1 MLKNKEPINIELY
14 ETGSIFA
21 SNLYG
26 GRAYWYRVAT
36 LQIRCLMFSYN
47 RDEMASVA
55 VERALGSAADQPPP
69 AEKTLPVVCRHLG
82 RVIIGWLTAII
93 VIEFVVN
100 HWGGQ
105 L

>member
-1 MLKNKEPINIELY
+1 
-14 ETGSIFA
+14 
-21 SNLYG
+21 
-26 GRAYWYRVAT
+26 
-36 LQIRCLMFSYN
+36 MFSYS
-47 RDEMASVA
+47 RDEMASPA
-55 VERALGSAADQPPP
+55 VERALESAADEAPPT
-69 AEKTLPVVCRHLG
+69 EKTLPVVCRHLG